1 SLVEQISGV
10 EQPSGSFNADPKEGG
25 TLDFSGMKV
34 EEDGGLP
41 FGYVDA
47 VPVRGGLQ
55 VSQVG
60 FSLSG
65 EEVKGK
71 LEKNS
76 NKSAFEEWLK
86 GENVYQS
93 SIDGEPQTLRKGGSH
108 DPRIWSNSNEALGK
122 AL

>member
-25 TLDFSGMKV
+25 TLDFSGMIVAKN
-34 EEDGGLP
+34 GLP
-41 FGYVDA
+41 PLGHVA
-47 VPVRGGLQ
+47 VLPVRAALQ
-55 VSQVG
+55 VNQIG
-60 FSLSG
+60 FYLSG
-65 EEVKGK
+65 EEVKGN

-76 NKSAFEEWLK
+76 NRSAFEEWLK